1 MTIAVTVTA
10 VIGVAA
16 TAVIY
21 GTDVFCALVLGPAA
35 NDASDRSVVELIGR
49 VHHYGD
55 RRLPP
60 PGIAATLAAAIAT
73 AFADTAAT
81 SRVGAATAL
90 VALLAWLAIYQRV
103 SSPVNTRLRAAAA
116 NHTVPNDTRALQ
128 DRWQSVI
135 WYRAALQAIALAG
148 LLVTVITR

>member
-1 MTIAVTVTA
+1 MTIAVTITA

-21 GTDVFCALVLGPAA
+21 GTDVFCALVLCPAA

-73 AFADTAAT
+73 AFADTAT

-103 SSPVNTRLRAAAA
+103 SSPVNKRLRAAAA

-128 DRWQSVI
+128 ARWQSVI
-135 WYRAALQAIALAG
+135 WYRAALQVIALAG
-148 LLVTVITR
+148 FLVTVIAR

>member
-10 VIGVAA
+10 IIGVAA

-73 AFADTAAT
+73 AFADTAI
-81 SRVGAATAL
+81 SRAGAATAL

-103 SSPVNTRLRAAAA
+103 SSPVNKRLRAAAA
-116 NHTVPNDTRALQ
+116 NHIVPNDTRALQ

-148 LLVTVITR
+148 LLVTVIAR